1 MPLAATAGMDGKLCI
16 WELNTFSLRHTCAH
30 GAGVVE
36 LLWRKE
42 SPLLLSCTV
51 SREIRLWDARS
62 AECLKVLT
70 GHRDAVLCMAVGYT
84 PGATYLVSG
93 SDDHT
98 ARVWSI
104 DV

>member
-1 MPLAATAGMDGKLCI
+1 MDGKLCI
-16 WELNTFSLRHTCAH
+16 WDLNSYSLRHTCTH

-36 LLWRKE
+36 LIWRKNA
-42 SPLLLSCTV
+42 PVLFTCTV
-51 SREIRLWDARS
+51 SREIRLWDGRS
-62 AECLKVLT
+62 GDCLKVLT
-70 GHRDAVLCMAVGYT
+70 GHREAVLCMAVGYT
-84 PGATYLVSG
+84 PDATYLVSG